1 MTKKSK
7 RKELQ
12 DQFTLISQQVR
23 ELEEEQEQQEPQL
36 YSSSIKEPS
45 PIQGYHTPP
54 REFNPIRE
62 PTPTPSLS
70 YQSFSQEQIQDV
82 EFTDEFGNP
91 LETEESLATSTVT
104 IRPTSTSQPS
114 AFTTSAP
121 YTSITFPLPSLPT
134 TSQQPSQPPPPP
146 PVPPVQVA
154 AMQANPQ
161 PKELQLQ

>member
-1 MTKKSK
+1 LTKKSK

-12 DQFTLISQQVR
+12 DQFALISEQVQ

-36 YSSSIKEPS
+36 YTSSIEEPS
-45 PIQGYHTPP
+45 PIQGYYTPS
-54 REFNPIRE
+54 RELNSIRE

-70 YQSFSQEQIQDV
+70 YQLFSQEQIRDV

-91 LETEESLATSTVT
+91 FETEESLATSTVT
-104 IRPTSTSQPS
+104 IRPMSTSQPL
-114 AFTTSAP
+114 AFTSTAP
-121 YTSITFPLPSLPT
+121 YTSITFPPPSLPT